1 MLNYV
6 KMFFYYIFPY
16 FLSLEEEK
24 QKNYKL
30 EKEIQEILK
39 KCDNK
44 DCSKLDEEDEEY
56 EEDGEIIPAS
66 LTIIPLENNN
76 FEFISN
82 IKKGGVMKLFSILI
96 ALNEMS
102 NEQISS
108 NIYDFI
114 EDEQDKKEFTNL
126 YMEYEKLLDQPL
138 VKPTFISSIR
148 NQNNDQS

>member
-102 NEQISS
+102 NE
-108 NIYDFI
+108 
-114 EDEQDKKEFTNL
+114 
-126 YMEYEKLLDQPL
+126 
-138 VKPTFISSIR
+138 
-148 NQNNDQS
+148 